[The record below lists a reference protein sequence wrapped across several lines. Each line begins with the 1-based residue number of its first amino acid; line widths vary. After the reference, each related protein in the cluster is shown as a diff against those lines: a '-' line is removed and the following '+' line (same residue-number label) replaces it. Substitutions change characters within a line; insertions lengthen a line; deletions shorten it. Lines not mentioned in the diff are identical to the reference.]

1 MNSYNEEFSKP
12 TWLAPQGPREGL
24 GHYAEV
30 IRERLRLIVVC
41 VLAATIV
48 AGVYVALTP
57 RSWKAES
64 HLLITPVNGA
74 TNFIGLGL
82 ISSSSNPG
90 GEISTAASLVTTPE
104 VAALVAAR
112 VGNTTAPAV
121 LGAVSAVPVAQSNV
135 VAITATASS
144 AARAQAIANAFALA
158 TVENRT
164 QTLHR
169 QLEAIIPTLRAQV
182 LTLPPAQR
190 TGQGSLSERL
200 ASLETLR
207 AGPDPTI
214 TVAALAQRPTAPSS
228 PRKKLNIIAG
238 ILVGLIVGLGGAFAL
253 DGLDPRVRREEAL
266 RRIFRLPVLARIPRE
281 RRQSWRGPP
290 LRPDDLSPAAHE
302 SYRMLRVALDARSG
316 STVSRSMMVTDST
329 RSEGKSTVALIDARG
344 GSTVSRSMMV
354 TGSTRSEGKSTVAL
368 NLAAVLASAGHKV
381 MLVEADVHR
390 PSLAGALGVRAK
402 LGIAGVLMG
411 KIDLEDAL
419 ITVEG
424 LGDNLSVLLV
434 EESAFHLP
442 DGLLGGADELVERAK
457 AMADYVVFDAPP
469 VTEVSDALPLSKH
482 VDSVLIV
489 ARLGHSR
496 TDQLVNLGE
505 VLTRQSVRPAGLVIV
520 GDDLS
525 QGMGYHG
532 NYAQSPA
539 ARRGLRR
546 RPRKQI
552 PKVLHEQIPTTGG

>member
-1 MNSYNEEFSKP
+1 MNSDNEESGKP
-12 TWLAPQGPREGL
+12 TWLTPQGPREGL

-41 VLAATIV
+41 VLATTIV
-48 AGVYVALTP
+48 AGMYVTLTP
-57 RSWKAES
+57 PSWKAES
-64 HLLITPVNGA
+64 RLLITPVNGT

-90 GEISTAASLVTTPE
+90 GEIATAASLVTTPE
-104 VAALVAAR
+104 VAALVATH
-112 VGNTTAPAV
+112 VGHTTAGAA
-121 LGAVSAVPVAQSNV
+121 LGAVSAVPVAQSNL

-144 AARAQAIANAFALA
+144 AAQAQAIANAFALA

-169 QLEAIIPTLRAQV
+169 QLDAIIPTLRAQV
-182 LTLPPAQR
+182 QTLPPAQR
-190 TGQGSLSERL
+190 TGQGSLTERL
-200 ASLETLR
+200 ASLETLL

-214 TVAALAQRPTAPSS
+214 TVAALAQRPAAPSS
-228 PRKKLNIIAG
+228 PRKKLSILAG
-238 ILVGLIVGLGGAFAL
+238 ILVGLILGLGGAFAL
-253 DGLDPRVRREEAL
+253 EGLDPRVRREEAL

-290 LRPDDLSPAAHE
+290 LRPDDLSPLAHE
-302 SYRMLRVALDARSG
+302 SYRMLRVALNP
-316 STVSRSMMVTDST
+316 
-329 RSEGKSTVALIDARG
+329 RG
-344 GSTVSRSMMV
+344 GSTVSRSIMV

-381 MLVEADVHR
+381 MLVEADLHR
-390 PSLAGALGVRAK
+390 PSLAGAIGVRPK
-402 LGIAGVLMG
+402 SGIAGVLMG
-411 KIDLEDAL
+411 EVDLEDAL
-419 ITVEG
+419 ITVDG

-434 EESAFHLP
+434 EESALNLP

-469 VTEVSDALPLSKH
+469 VTEVSDALPLSQH

-505 VLTRQSVRPAGLVIV
+505 VLTREGVRPAGLVIV
-520 GDDLS
+520 GEDHS

-532 NYAQSPA
+532 YYAQSSTVGG
-539 ARRGLRR
+539 GLYQRL
-546 RPRKQI
+546 RKQI
-552 PKVLHEQIPTTGG
+552 PKVLREQTPTTGR